1 MTKQLIQLRLAIK
14 TLTVSNWI
22 CQETVWLIST
32 LEVLKLTIPQLTKT
46 IKQMFSD
53 MPASTLDSL
62 LNKSD
67 NNRQIDV
74 RRHVQPRSSMDVTK
88 PIIKHP
94 LSKILWSMIF
104 HKLLQRKLNAKTME
118 KIYARS
124 TSNSE
129 QTPKANKSR
138 KKLVEILTPSF
149 PQRVWAHPNP
159 ASKFII
165 KELPVGHK
173 EPLASKVATN
183 GATECTKSQLRK
195 MVRQLHLSLRTLN
208 RKEWLTGTWIKD

>member
-88 PIIKHP
+88 PIIKHL
-94 LSKILWSMIF
+94 LSKILWSMIL

-124 TSNSE
+124 TFNSE
-129 QTPKANKSR
+129 QTPKASKSR

-208 RKEWLTGTWIKD
+208 RKEWLTGTLIKD

>member
-1 MTKQLIQLRLAIK
+1 MMKQLIQLRLAIK

-46 IKQMFSD
+46 IRQMFSV

-62 LNKSD
+62 VSKSD
-67 NNRQIDV
+67 NNKQIDV
-74 RRHVQPRSSMDVTK
+74 RRHVQPRSSMDATK
-88 PIIKHP
+88 RIIRPP
-94 LSKILWSMIF
+94 LSKILWSMIS

-129 QTPKANKSR
+129 QTLKANKLR

-149 PQRVWAHPNP
+149 PQRVWVHLNP
-159 ASKFII
+159 ASKSTI
-165 KELPVGHK
+165 KVLPVGHK

-183 GATECTKSQLRK
+183 GAIECSKSQPRK
-195 MVRQLHLSLRTLN
+195 MVRQLHPSLRTLK
-208 RKEWLTGTWIKD
+208 RKE